1 MHLGFFAMFYTQG
14 LVQSSELLRSKLL
27 LLCRLEEAAAHCR
40 EAVTA
45 QSYGD
50 VSTGV
55 KDGEH
60 DSPSKVF
67 ASLSGLPTNRGPQHR
82 CNKVSYRCLMIS
94 LCVCNNV
101 QDM

>member
-27 LLCRLEEAAAHCR
+27 LLCHLEEAAAHCR

-50 VSTGV
+50 VSPGV
-55 KDGEH
+55 KDG
-60 DSPSKVF
+60 SWG
-67 ASLSGLPTNRGPQHR
+67 A
-82 CNKVSYRCLMIS
+82 
-94 LCVCNNV
+94 
-101 QDM
+101 